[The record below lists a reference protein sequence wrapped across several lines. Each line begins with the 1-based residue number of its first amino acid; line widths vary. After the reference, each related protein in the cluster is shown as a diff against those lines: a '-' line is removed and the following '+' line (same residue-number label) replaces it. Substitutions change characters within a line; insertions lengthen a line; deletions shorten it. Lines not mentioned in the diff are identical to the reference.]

1 MDSIIGLFVLLVA
14 DVVNGIGLFGSIV
27 FIALAPIYL
36 YIFLIYNEV
45 IVFKEKLS
53 KIILLI
59 AIVLSL
65 VGISIFWAVSAV
77 LGMWG

>member
-1 MDSIIGLFVLLVA
+1 MDSIIGLFLLLVA
-14 DVVNGIGLFGSIV
+14 DVVNSIGLFGSIV
-27 FIALAPIYL
+27 FIALAPIYV

-59 AIVLSL
+59 VVVLSL
-65 VGISIFWAVSAV
+65 VGISIFWAVAAV